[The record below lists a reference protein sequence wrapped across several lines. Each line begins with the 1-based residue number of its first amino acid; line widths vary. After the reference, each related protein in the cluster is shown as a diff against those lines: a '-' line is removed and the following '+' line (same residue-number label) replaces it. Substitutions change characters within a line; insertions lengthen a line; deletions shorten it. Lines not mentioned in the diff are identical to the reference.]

1 MPKLTSTQLDRAIKD
16 GTPKRLSDGNGLQF
30 TLPKKGEAY
39 WVYRYTDI
47 HKKRREITIGKY
59 SQMKL
64 PEARSEASKLKL
76 SQTKGAD
83 PLLEKR
89 RAEYTEIN
97 CCDALFD
104 DWYETDLVK
113 RVKHPNI
120 PLRVY
125 RKDISPVIGRIPVAK
140 VNPLDIRKVID
151 EVVKSGRKTVANDTL
166 MYMKQLFRHGIKL
179 GLATFN
185 PAASF
190 TIHDAG
196 GIEESKDRALTIDEI
211 AKSFAVFRENISSFG
226 YENYYSCCLF
236 LMLGVRKSELC
247 EAKWIEFDM
256 DSAVWNLPKER
267 IKTGA
272 PISIPLPTQAVKLLH
287 VLKVRAGFSEY
298 VFPPRRA
305 SGKLHMGSDTLN
317 RAITKLFGHEAGR
330 KVQPTNK
337 MGDLQHFSVHDIRR
351 TFRSLAAMLRIRGEV
366 AERCLNHKLKGV
378 EGIYNRHDYFEE
390 RKEAHQKISDL
401 VEPFLKI
408 NLDYF

>member
-1 MPKLTSTQLDRAIKD
+1 MSKLTVRQLDRAIKE
-16 GTPKRLSDGNGLQF
+16 GIPTRLSDGNGLQF

-39 WVYRYTDI
+39 WVYRYTDM
-47 HKKRREITIGKY
+47 HGKRREITIGKY
-59 SQMKL
+59 SHMPL
-64 PEARSEASKLKL
+64 VEARAEASTMKL
-76 SQTKGAD
+76 SQHKGAD

-89 RAEYTEIN
+89 RAEYVDIN
-97 CCDALFD
+97 CCDSLFN

-113 RVKHPNI
+113 RLKHSNI
-120 PLRVY
+120 PKRVY
-125 RKDISPVIGRIPVAK
+125 EKDISPIIGLIPVAK

-151 EVVKSGRKTVANDTL
+151 TVVQSGRTTVANDTL
-166 MYMKQLFRHGIKL
+166 MYMKQLFRHAIKL
-179 GLATFN
+179 GLITIN

-196 GIEESKDRALTIDEI
+196 GIEESKDRILTVEEI
-211 AKSFAVFRENISSFG
+211 SKAFTIFRENISSFG
-226 YENYYSCCLF
+226 YDNYYACCLF

-247 EAKWIEFDM
+247 EAKWSEFDM

-272 PISIPLPTQAVKLLH
+272 PISIPLPIQAIKLFQ
-287 VLKVRAGFSEY
+287 VLKVRAGYSEY

-330 KVQPTNK
+330 KVQPENR
-337 MGDLQHFSVHDIRR
+337 MGDLKHFSVHDLRR
-351 TFRSLAAMLRIRGEV
+351 TFRSLAAMLRISGDV

-390 RKEAHQKISDL
+390 RKEAHQKITDFI
-401 VEPFLKI
+401 EPYLQLNF
-408 NLDYF
+408 D

>member
-1 MPKLTSTQLDRAIKD
+1 MPL
-16 GTPKRLSDGNGLQF
+16 
-30 TLPKKGEAY
+30 
-39 WVYRYTDI
+39 V
-47 HKKRREITIGKY
+47 
-59 SQMKL
+59 
-64 PEARSEASKLKL
+64 EARAEASTMKL
-76 SQTKGAD
+76 SQHKGAD

-89 RAEYTEIN
+89 RAEYVDIN
-97 CCDALFD
+97 CCDSLFN

-113 RVKHPNI
+113 RLKHSNI
-120 PLRVY
+120 PKRVY
-125 RKDISPVIGRIPVAK
+125 EKDISPIIGLIPVAK

-151 EVVKSGRKTVANDTL
+151 TVVQSGRTTVANDTL
-166 MYMKQLFRHGIKL
+166 MYMKQLFRHAIKL
-179 GLATFN
+179 GLITIN

-196 GIEESKDRALTIDEI
+196 GIEESKDRILTVEEI
-211 AKSFAVFRENISSFG
+211 SKAFTIFRENISSFG
-226 YENYYSCCLF
+226 YDNYYACCLF

-247 EAKWIEFDM
+247 EAKWSEFDM

-272 PISIPLPTQAVKLLH
+272 PISIPLPIQAIKLFQ
-287 VLKVRAGFSEY
+287 VLKVRAGYSEY

-330 KVQPTNK
+330 KVQPENR
-337 MGDLQHFSVHDIRR
+337 MGDLKHFSVHDLRR
-351 TFRSLAAMLRIRGEV
+351 TFRSLAAMLRISGDV

-390 RKEAHQKISDL
+390 RKEAHQKITDFI
-401 VEPFLKI
+401 EPYLQLNF
-408 NLDYF
+408 D